1 MNADDGMASGVTIRV
16 NGRRQ
21 ALEVQCLAE
30 LLTELGHG
38 PDATGIA
45 VALNGEVVP
54 RAAWVRTG
62 LREGDAVEIVGAV
75 QGG

>member
-1 MNADDGMASGVTIRV
+1 MSADDSMASGVTIRV

-21 ALEVQCLAE
+21 ALEVECLAD
-30 LLTELGHG
+30 LLAQLGHG
-38 PDATGIA
+38 RHATGIA
-45 VALNGEVVP
+45 VAVNGEVVP